1 MVASTQVS
9 VRPRAGRWLY
19 PLAASLTAVEVF
31 AGFAPTYYL
40 KLWFGTPSLSP
51 LLHVHGL
58 VMTVWFALF
67 ATQAWLVGSG
77 RTAVHRRLGV
87 FAAAWAALVVIVG
100 TLTAITAA
108 RLGHSP
114 GPPPLQFLVV
124 PLGDMVLFTALA
136 GTALWFRRRPEVHRR
151 LMLLGGLC
159 LLVAAFARLPWPR
172 EVAMPA
178 AIAMM
183 SALMLACVLVDTVRY
198 RRLHPAFGWGV
209 VLVLVSWPLRLQLAD
224 TALWQRFAQ
233 WLVG

>member
-9 VRPRAGRWLY
+9 VQPRAKRWLY
-19 PLAASLTAVEVF
+19 PLAASVTALGVF

-87 FAAAWAALVVIVG
+87 FASLWAVLVVTVG
-100 TLTAITAA
+100 TLTAITGA

-114 GPPPLQFLVV
+114 GPPPLQFLIV
-124 PLGDMVLFTALA
+124 PLGDMVLFTALV
-136 GTALWFRRRPEVHRR
+136 GTALWFRRSPK
-151 LMLLGGLC
+151 C
-159 LLVAAFARLPWPR
+159 
-172 EVAMPA
+172 
-178 AIAMM
+178 
-183 SALMLACVLVDTVRY
+183 
-198 RRLHPAFGWGV
+198 
-209 VLVLVSWPLRLQLAD
+209 
-224 TALWQRFAQ
+224 TA
-233 WLVG
+233 G